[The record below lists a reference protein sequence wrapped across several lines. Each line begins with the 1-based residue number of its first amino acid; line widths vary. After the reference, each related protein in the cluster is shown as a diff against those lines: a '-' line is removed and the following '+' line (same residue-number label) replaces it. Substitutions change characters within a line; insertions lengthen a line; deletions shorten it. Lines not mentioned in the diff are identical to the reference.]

1 MRILS
6 LDGGGYLG
14 LGTAAFI
21 AEAERHFQTTC
32 HEQFD
37 LFCGTST
44 GAIIALAL
52 ASGKT
57 GREVVELY
65 RTFGATVFRNPF
77 PGARALRILR
87 GAATSLYSNDR
98 LRDSMRDTFGDV
110 TLGDLRQNGKFVLIP
125 AYNLTAG
132 RPRIFKTNHSQELTL
147 DDDYLVR
154 DVALASAAAPIFLPI
169 VSLLSPTSG
178 VEERFCDGGLF
189 ANCPALLGYAEAVS
203 YLKTAPEEIRIL
215 SLSTPRTNLAER
227 SSAQSWLDR
236 VLLNRGV
243 IMWGPRLTNVMIDAT
258 STVMHF
264 ALRLIMEAHSSTGAH
279 YERIELQ
286 CPKGVALDIAT
297 QQATETL
304 QQLGSEHA
312 RDTAV
317 RRLIRPFFVSQEIH
331 HGQRPEA
338 V

>member
-14 LGTAAFI
+14 LATAAFI
-21 AEAERHFQTTC
+21 AEAERHFQVTC

-37 LFCGTST
+37 FFCGTST

-65 RTFGATVFRNPF
+65 KAFGTTVFRNPF
-77 PGARALRILR
+77 PGARFLRLLR
-87 GAATSLYSNDR
+87 GTTTSLYSNDR
-98 LRDSMRDTFGDV
+98 LRRALQDSFDDL
-110 TLGDLRQNGKFVLIP
+110 TLGDLRKSGKFVLIP

-132 RPRIFKTNHSQELTL
+132 RPRIFKTDHSSELTL
-147 DDDYLVR
+147 DDGYLVR
-154 DVALASAAAPIFLPI
+154 DIALASAAAPVFLPI
-169 VSLLSPTSG
+169 VPLISPTSG

-189 ANCPALLGYAEAVS
+189 ANCPALLGYAEAIS
-203 YLKTAPEEIRIL
+203 YLKTSPEAIQIL
-215 SLSTPRTNLAER
+215 SLSTPRTSLAER
-227 SSAQSWLDR
+227 ASAQSWIDR
-236 VLLNRGV
+236 ALLKRGLFA
-243 IMWGPRLTNVMIDAT
+243 WGPRLTNVMIDAT
-258 STVMHF
+258 STIMHF
-264 ALRLIMEAHSSTGAH
+264 ALLRIMEAHSSAGTN
-279 YERIELQ
+279 YKRIELQ
-286 CPKGVALDIAT
+286 RPGGVALDIAT

-312 RDTAV
+312 RDTAI
-317 RRLIRPFFVSQEIH
+317 RRLIRPFFISQEIH
-331 HGQRPEA
+331 HGQPPEA